1 MGFLAVF
8 GTYLLA
14 IVLIGDAVLSVKPP
28 KFISRCLRGVNFP
41 QDWWWALI
49 GIKALAALGLI
60 VGAVLNNPSITATVS
75 VGVLGYFIFAIIA
88 HIKANFVGKEFW
100 VNCLGMTALSA
111 VVLVFNV
118 AAMG

>member
-1 MGFLAVF
+1 MGSLAVF

-28 KFISRCLRGVNFP
+28 KFISRCLRGINFP

-75 VGVLGYFIFAIIA
+75 VGVLSYFIFAIIA

-118 AAMG
+118 AAIG